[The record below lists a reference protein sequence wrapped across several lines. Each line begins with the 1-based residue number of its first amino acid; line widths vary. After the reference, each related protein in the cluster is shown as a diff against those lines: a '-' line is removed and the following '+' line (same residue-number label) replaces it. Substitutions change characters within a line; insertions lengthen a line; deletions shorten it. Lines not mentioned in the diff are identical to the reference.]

1 MSTTGPGA
9 GGNSETHQNSGTHHV
24 SSHGLGSS
32 SFGSVGD
39 NATFTWELKRPLRH
53 VAWLPVSVCL
63 VIAATVGFAVLAIVR
78 WPGGPQ
84 SQYVWFYVLSALAVL
99 IAGTAALYPADRS
112 GQIPYVVQQGA
123 DARRRGT
130 VRAVL
135 VGAAALCCGG
145 GALAWV
151 DVDRTGEVGVEMA
164 IQGTQPVGD
173 TGGTLTVE
181 MARPA
186 SGDVRDSLLLR
197 LTFVD
202 DDGSNTT
209 CVGST
214 TATIT
219 AVTPGITPNAMK
231 VAARSK
237 VDFDLGG
244 RTGAVR
250 FAVHVRPET
259 GCSMRLAQARGTLHN
274 N

>member
-1 MSTTGPGA
+1 MSSAGPGA
-9 GGNSETHQNSGTHHV
+9 GRSSEAGNV
-24 SSHGLGSS
+24 SSRGVGSS

-39 NATFTWELKRPLRH
+39 NATFKWELKRPLTH

-63 VIAATVGFAVLAIVR
+63 VIAATIGFVVFAVAQ

-84 SQYVWFYVLSALAVL
+84 IQYVWFYVLVALALL
-99 IAGTAALYPADRS
+99 IAGAAALYPADRT
-112 GQIPYVVQQGA
+112 GQTCDAVQQAA
-123 DARRRGT
+123 DTRRRRT
-130 VRAVL
+130 ARAIL

-164 IQGTQPVGD
+164 IRGTQPVGD

-181 MARPA
+181 MTRPA
-186 SGDVRDSLLLR
+186 SGDVRDKLR
-197 LTFVD
+197 LVLTIID
-202 DDGSNTT
+202 DDPSTPT
-209 CVGST
+209 CVGRT

-219 AVTPGITPNAMK
+219 AVTPGITPNARE
-231 VAARSK
+231 VPAQST

-244 RTGAVR
+244 REGAVR
-250 FAVHVRPET
+250 FAVDVWPET